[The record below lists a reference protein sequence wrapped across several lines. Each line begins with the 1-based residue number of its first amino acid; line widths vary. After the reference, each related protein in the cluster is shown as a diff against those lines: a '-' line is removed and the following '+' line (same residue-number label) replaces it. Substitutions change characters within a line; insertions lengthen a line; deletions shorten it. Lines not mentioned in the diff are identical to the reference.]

1 MPIIDGISVI
11 AVYDP
16 VTGDSVEIS
25 KPIANTFEF
34 SRVDFD
40 TGELSPTGGRL
51 YQGDSSSCSF
61 SFLDPD
67 GSVSYQLRSW
77 KEARTRVSMVAVG
90 PSVAVQWYEKD
101 HISITPS
108 TLGGM
113 IRGRGDRWDFE
124 IRREGHGS
132 HAIYKR
138 ANLLSHLDWIDSD
151 SDNIADGYTS
161 TAASVSFASGV
172 QTVSDLSATVGIYA
186 DVIFPIKSI
195 GSLVLSSNIT
205 ELHSQSGQ
213 AQIRAQ
219 QLSFAESTLGTSNS
233 NFSSTGRQSVTIS
246 NLDNNIYKI
255 RVYPI
260 VTPTGTTLTGSCSA
274 SDPALRLDGSTA
286 YTQG

>member
-90 PSVAVQWYEKD
+90 PFCCRAV
-101 HISITPS
+101 
-108 TLGGM
+108 
-113 IRGRGDRWDFE
+113 
-124 IRREGHGS
+124 
-132 HAIYKR
+132 
-138 ANLLSHLDWIDSD
+138 
-151 SDNIADGYTS
+151 
-161 TAASVSFASGV
+161 V
-172 QTVSDLSATVGIYA
+172 
-186 DVIFPIKSI
+186 
-195 GSLVLSSNIT
+195 
-205 ELHSQSGQ
+205 
-213 AQIRAQ
+213 
-219 QLSFAESTLGTSNS
+219 
-233 NFSSTGRQSVTIS
+233 
-246 NLDNNIYKI
+246 
-255 RVYPI
+255 
-260 VTPTGTTLTGSCSA
+260 
-274 SDPALRLDGSTA
+274 
-286 YTQG
+286 